1 MLASGAGRP
10 DSYFMERK
18 TEISRAVAIVG
29 RPNVGKSRLFNRLVG
44 RRISIVHDQPGVTRD
59 LITADVFEGRYT
71 LMDTGG
77 IGLYR
82 EELTPKVV
90 AEAVEEQ
97 VDFALAA
104 AALVLLI
111 VDASE
116 GCTPLDIDVAAKL
129 RQAGKKVIVVAN
141 KADTEERDGLMS
153 EFYVLGFGEPLL
165 ISAEHGRGIP
175 QLMTQMLKALG
186 PEPETPREEGPRPI
200 RLALAGRP
208 NVGKSSL
215 GNRLLGGSRLIV
227 SEVAGTTRDPV
238 RAGLSRTKADGSKAK
253 FTLVDTAGRRTANK
267 RDTLDFFSQIRADE
281 ILAETDV
288 VFLVLDAGQGVT
300 RIDKQLAGELALLG
314 CGMVIVVNKWDLAK
328 TAFREKNIDGFEDE
342 EEFRSKFRS
351 AIRRELFFLPE
362 PPVLF
367 VSAKTG
373 LRSDDVLDA
382 AEGVFTRAG
391 TAISTGRIN
400 RVVQDLMT
408 KRPPR
413 MVSGKRFKCYY
424 VTQVSKRPIR
434 FRLFCNSEERLEDA
448 YQRFL
453 VKGVHENFDLAGV
466 PLFLDIV
473 GKPKQ
478 GTRRGMGTPGAPVM
492 PEEATPRKAVA
503 KVGPKA
509 AADQP
514 KKAVGP
520 SGPRLG
526 KSKSSR
532 GKATPVRKKSFTRW
546 DKPRSLKGR
555 AARQARK

>member
-1 MLASGAGRP
+1 
-10 DSYFMERK
+10 MERN

-59 LITADVFEGRYT
+59 LITAEVDEGRYT

-77 IGLYR
+77 IGLYKA
-82 EELTPKVV
+82 ELTPKVV
-90 AEAVEEQ
+90 ADAVEEQ
-97 VDFALAA
+97 VGFALAA
-104 AALVLLI
+104 AALVLLV
-111 VDASE
+111 VDATE
-116 GCTPLDIDVAAKL
+116 GCTPLDLEVAAQL
-129 RQAGKKVIVVAN
+129 RQAGKRVVVVAN
-141 KADTEERDGLMS
+141 KADTEERDGLYG
-153 EFYVLGFGEPLL
+153 EFFALGFGEPVLT
-165 ISAEHGRGIP
+165 SAEHGRGIP
-175 QLMTQMLKALG
+175 QLVARIEAVLG
-186 PEPETPREEGPRPI
+186 PAPLPERDDGPRAI

-227 SEVAGTTRDPV
+227 SEIAGTTRDPV
-238 RAGLSRTKADGSKAK
+238 RSRLSRAKADGSKAS
-253 FTLVDTAGRRTANK
+253 FVLVDTAGRRTANK
-267 RDTLDFFSQIRADE
+267 RDTLDFFSQTRADE

-288 VFLVLDAGQGVT
+288 VFLILDAGQGVT

-314 CGMVIVVNKWDLAK
+314 CGLVIVVNKWDLAK
-328 TAFREKNIDGFEDE
+328 QAFREENIDGFEDE
-342 EEFRSKFRS
+342 EEFRAKFR
-351 AIRRELFFLPE
+351 AAVRRELFFLPD
-362 PPVLF
+362 PPLLF

-373 LRSDDVLDA
+373 LRAEDMLDA
-382 AEGVFTRAG
+382 AEDVFRRAG
-391 TAISTGRIN
+391 TAIPTGRIN
-400 RVVQDLMT
+400 RVIQDLMT

-453 VKGVHENFDLAGV
+453 VKGVHEEFDLAGV
-466 PLFLDIV
+466 PVFLDIV

-478 GTRRGMGTPGAPVM
+478 PGRRGSGTPPGDKEAGPVAPA
-492 PEEATPRKAVA
+492 PAKPAAKAVA
-503 KVGPKA
+503 RPAPSASKPRIGKVR
-509 AADQP
+509 
-514 KKAVGP
+514 V
-520 SGPRLG
+520 
-526 KSKSSR
+526 SR
-532 GKATPVRKKSFTRW
+532 GKAKPVKRAYTRW

>member
-1 MLASGAGRP
+1 
-10 DSYFMERK
+10 MERN

-59 LITADVFEGRYT
+59 LITAEVDEGRYT

-77 IGLYR
+77 IGLYKA
-82 EELTPKVV
+82 ELTPKVV
-90 AEAVEEQ
+90 ADAVEEQ
-97 VDFALAA
+97 VGFALAA
-104 AALVLLI
+104 AALVLLV
-111 VDASE
+111 VDATE
-116 GCTPLDIDVAAKL
+116 GCTPLDLEVAAQL
-129 RQAGKKVIVVAN
+129 RQAGKQVVVVAN
-141 KADTEERDGLMS
+141 KADTEERDGLYG
-153 EFYVLGFGEPLL
+153 EFFALGFGEPVLT
-165 ISAEHGRGIP
+165 SAEHGRGIP
-175 QLMTQMLKALG
+175 QLVARIQDVLG
-186 PEPETPREEGPRPI
+186 PAPLPERDDGPRAI

-227 SEVAGTTRDPV
+227 SEIAGTTRDPV
-238 RAGLSRTKADGSKAK
+238 RSRLSRAKADGSKAT
-253 FTLVDTAGRRTANK
+253 FVLVDTAGRRTANK
-267 RDTLDFFSQIRADE
+267 RDTLDFFSQTRADE

-314 CGMVIVVNKWDLAK
+314 CGIVIVVNKWDLAK
-328 TAFREKNIDGFEDE
+328 QAFREENIDGFEDE
-342 EEFRSKFRS
+342 EEFRAKFR
-351 AIRRELFFLPE
+351 AAVRRELFFLPD
-362 PPVLF
+362 PPLLF

-373 LRSDDVLDA
+373 LRAEDMLDA
-382 AEGVFTRAG
+382 AEGVFRRAG
-391 TAISTGRIN
+391 TAIPTGRIN
-400 RVVQDLMT
+400 RVIQDLMT

-453 VKGVHENFDLAGV
+453 VKGVHEEFDLAGV
-466 PLFLDIV
+466 PVFLDIV

-478 GTRRGMGTPGAPVM
+478 AGRRAGGVPVGAKEPGLVA
-492 PEEATPRKAVA
+492 AVPAKPAA
-503 KVGPKA
+503 KVVARPA
-509 AADQP
+509 
-514 KKAVGP
+514 P
-520 SGPRLG
+520 SASKPRIG
-526 KSKSSR
+526 KVRVSR
-532 GKATPVRKKSFTRW
+532 GPTKPAKKSYTRW

>member
-1 MLASGAGRP
+1 LLASGAGKP
-10 DSYFMERK
+10 DSSGFMERN

-59 LITADVFEGRYT
+59 LITAEVDDGRYT

-77 IGLYR
+77 IGLYKA
-82 EELTPKVV
+82 ELTPKVV
-90 AEAVEEQ
+90 ADAVEEQ
-97 VDFALAA
+97 VGFALAA
-104 AALVLLI
+104 AAVVLLV
-111 VDASE
+111 VDATE
-116 GCTPLDIDVAAKL
+116 GCTPLDLEVAAQL
-129 RQAGKKVIVVAN
+129 RLAGKRVIVVAN
-141 KADTEERDGLMS
+141 KADTEDRDGLYG
-153 EFYVLGFGEPLL
+153 EFFALGFGEPMLT
-165 ISAEHGRGIP
+165 SAEHGRGIP
-175 QLMTQMLKALG
+175 ALVARIQSVLG
-186 PEPETPREEGPRPI
+186 PAPLPGRDDGPRAI

-227 SEVAGTTRDPV
+227 SEIAGTTRDPV
-238 RAGLSRTKADGSKAK
+238 RSRLSRAKADGSKAS
-253 FTLVDTAGRRTANK
+253 FVLVDTAGRRTANK
-267 RDTLDFFSQIRADE
+267 RDTLDFFSQTRADE

-314 CGMVIVVNKWDLAK
+314 CGLVIVVNKWDLAK
-328 TAFREKNIDGFEDE
+328 QAFREENIDGFEDE
-342 EEFRSKFRS
+342 EEFRAKFR
-351 AIRRELFFLPE
+351 AAVRRELFFLPD
-362 PPVLF
+362 PPLLF

-373 LRSDDVLDA
+373 LRAEDMLDA
-382 AEGVFTRAG
+382 AEGVFRRAG
-391 TAISTGRIN
+391 TAIPTGRIN
-400 RVVQDLMT
+400 RVIQDLMT

-453 VKGVHENFDLAGV
+453 VKGVHEEFDLAGV
-466 PLFLDIV
+466 PVFLDIV

-478 GTRRGMGTPGAPVM
+478 PGRRGSGTPPGGKEPAADAPAKPAV
-492 PEEATPRKAVA
+492 KAVVRPTPSASKPRMGKVRVSRGQA
-503 KVGPKA
+503 KPT
-509 AADQP
+509 
-514 KKAVGP
+514 KKAY
-520 SGPRLG
+520 
-526 KSKSSR
+526 
-532 GKATPVRKKSFTRW
+532 TRW

>member
-1 MLASGAGRP
+1 
-10 DSYFMERK
+10 MERN

-59 LITADVFEGRYT
+59 LITAEVDEGRYT

-77 IGLYR
+77 IGLYKA
-82 EELTPKVV
+82 ELTPKVV
-90 AEAVEEQ
+90 ADAVEEQ
-97 VDFALAA
+97 AGFALAA
-104 AALVLLI
+104 AALVLLV
-111 VDASE
+111 VDATE
-116 GCTPLDIDVAAKL
+116 GCTPLDLEVAAQL
-129 RQAGKKVIVVAN
+129 RQAGKRVVVVAN
-141 KADTEERDGLMS
+141 KADTEERDGLYG
-153 EFYVLGFGEPLL
+153 EFFALGFGEPVLT
-165 ISAEHGRGIP
+165 SAEHGRGIP
-175 QLMTQMLKALG
+175 QLVARIEAVLG
-186 PEPETPREEGPRPI
+186 PAPLPERDDGPRAI

-227 SEVAGTTRDPV
+227 SEIAGTTRDPV
-238 RAGLSRTKADGSKAK
+238 RSRLSRAKADGSKAS
-253 FTLVDTAGRRTANK
+253 FVLVDTAGRRTANK
-267 RDTLDFFSQIRADE
+267 RDTLDFFSQTRADE

-288 VFLVLDAGQGVT
+288 VFLILDAGQGVT

-314 CGMVIVVNKWDLAK
+314 CGLVIVVNKWDLAK
-328 TAFREKNIDGFEDE
+328 QAFREENIDGFEDE
-342 EEFRSKFRS
+342 EEFRAKFR
-351 AIRRELFFLPE
+351 AAVRRELFFLPD
-362 PPVLF
+362 PPLLF

-373 LRSDDVLDA
+373 LRAEDMLDA
-382 AEGVFTRAG
+382 AEDVFRRAG
-391 TAISTGRIN
+391 TAIPTGRIN
-400 RVVQDLMT
+400 RVIQDLMT

-453 VKGVHENFDLAGV
+453 VKGVHEEFDLAGV
-466 PLFLDIV
+466 PVFLDIV

-478 GTRRGMGTPGAPVM
+478 PGRRGSGTPPGDKEASPVAPA
-492 PEEATPRKAVA
+492 PAKPAA
-503 KVGPKA
+503 KVVARPA
-509 AADQP
+509 
-514 KKAVGP
+514 P
-520 SGPRLG
+520 SASKPRIG
-526 KSKSSR
+526 KVRVSR
-532 GKATPVRKKSFTRW
+532 GKAKPVKKAYTRW

>member
-1 MLASGAGRP
+1 
-10 DSYFMERK
+10 MERN

-59 LITADVFEGRYT
+59 LITAEVDEGRYT

-77 IGLYR
+77 IGLYKA
-82 EELTPKVV
+82 ELTPKVV
-90 AEAVEEQ
+90 ADAVEEQ
-97 VDFALAA
+97 VGFALAA
-104 AALVLLI
+104 AALVLLV
-111 VDASE
+111 VDATE
-116 GCTPLDIDVAAKL
+116 GCTPLDLEVAAQL
-129 RQAGKKVIVVAN
+129 RQAGKRVVVVAN
-141 KADTEERDGLMS
+141 KADTEERDGLYG
-153 EFYVLGFGEPLL
+153 EFFALGFGEPVLT
-165 ISAEHGRGIP
+165 SAEHGRGIP
-175 QLMTQMLKALG
+175 QLVARIEAVLG
-186 PEPETPREEGPRPI
+186 PAPLPERDDGPRAI

-227 SEVAGTTRDPV
+227 SEIAGTTRDPV
-238 RAGLSRTKADGSKAK
+238 RSRLSRAKADGSKAS
-253 FTLVDTAGRRTANK
+253 FVLVDTAGRRTANK
-267 RDTLDFFSQIRADE
+267 RDTLDFFSQTRADE

-314 CGMVIVVNKWDLAK
+314 CGLVIVVNKWDLAK
-328 TAFREKNIDGFEDE
+328 QAFREENIDGFEDE
-342 EEFRSKFRS
+342 EEFRAKFR
-351 AIRRELFFLPE
+351 AAVRRELFFLPD
-362 PPVLF
+362 PPLLF

-373 LRSDDVLDA
+373 LRAEDMLDA
-382 AEGVFTRAG
+382 AEGVFRRAG
-391 TAISTGRIN
+391 TAIPTGRIN
-400 RVVQDLMT
+400 RVIQDLMT

-453 VKGVHENFDLAGV
+453 VKGVHEEFDLAGV
-466 PLFLDIV
+466 PVFLDIV

-478 GTRRGMGTPGAPVM
+478 PGRRGSGTPPGGKEAGPVVAAPDK
-492 PEEATPRKAVA
+492 PVA
-503 KVGPKA
+503 KVVPRPA
-509 AADQP
+509 
-514 KKAVGP
+514 P
-520 SGPRLG
+520 SASKPRIG
-526 KSKSSR
+526 KVRVSR
-532 GKATPVRKKSFTRW
+532 GKAKPVKKSYTRW

>member
-1 MLASGAGRP
+1 
-10 DSYFMERK
+10 MERN

-59 LITADVFEGRYT
+59 LITAEVDEGRYT

-77 IGLYR
+77 IGLYKA
-82 EELTPKVV
+82 ELTPKVV
-90 AEAVEEQ
+90 ADAVEEQ
-97 VDFALAA
+97 VGFALAA
-104 AALVLLI
+104 AALVLLV
-111 VDASE
+111 VDATE
-116 GCTPLDIDVAAKL
+116 GCTPLDLEVAAQL
-129 RQAGKKVIVVAN
+129 RQAGKQVVVVAN
-141 KADTEERDGLMS
+141 KADTEERDGLYG
-153 EFYVLGFGEPLL
+153 EFFALGFGEPVLT
-165 ISAEHGRGIP
+165 SAEHGRGIP
-175 QLMTQMLKALG
+175 QLVARIQAVLG
-186 PEPETPREEGPRPI
+186 PAPLPERDDGPRAI

-227 SEVAGTTRDPV
+227 SEIAGTTRDPV
-238 RAGLSRTKADGSKAK
+238 RSRLSRAKADGSKAT
-253 FTLVDTAGRRTANK
+253 FVLVDTAGRRTANK
-267 RDTLDFFSQIRADE
+267 RDTLDFFSQTRADE

-314 CGMVIVVNKWDLAK
+314 CGIVIVVNKWDLAK
-328 TAFREKNIDGFEDE
+328 QAFREENIDGFEDE
-342 EEFRSKFRS
+342 EEFRAKFR
-351 AIRRELFFLPE
+351 AAVRRELFFLPD
-362 PPVLF
+362 PPLLF

-373 LRSDDVLDA
+373 LRAEDMLDA
-382 AEGVFTRAG
+382 AEGVFRRAG
-391 TAISTGRIN
+391 TAIPTGRIN
-400 RVVQDLMT
+400 RVIQDLMT

-453 VKGVHENFDLAGV
+453 VKGVHEEFDLAGV
-466 PLFLDIV
+466 PVFLDIV

-478 GTRRGMGTPGAPVM
+478 AGRRAGGAPVGAKE
-492 PEEATPRKAVA
+492 PGLVAAVPAKPAA
-503 KVGPKA
+503 KVVARPA
-509 AADQP
+509 
-514 KKAVGP
+514 P
-520 SGPRLG
+520 SASKPRIG
-526 KSKSSR
+526 KVRVSR
-532 GKATPVRKKSFTRW
+532 GPTKPVKKSYTRW

>member
-1 MLASGAGRP
+1 
-10 DSYFMERK
+10 MERN

-59 LITADVFEGRYT
+59 LIAAEVDEGRYT

-77 IGLYR
+77 IGLYKT
-82 EELTPKVV
+82 ELTPKVV
-90 AEAVEEQ
+90 ADAVEEQ
-97 VDFALAA
+97 VGFALAA
-104 AALVLLI
+104 AALVVLV
-111 VDASE
+111 VDASV
-116 GCTPLDIDVAAKL
+116 GCTPLDLEVAAHL
-129 RQAGKKVIVVAN
+129 RQAGKRVLVAAN
-141 KADTEERDGLMS
+141 KADTEERDGLYG
-153 EFYVLGFGEPLL
+153 EFFALGFGEPSL
-165 ISAEHGRGIP
+165 ISAEHGRGVP
-175 QLMTQMLKALG
+175 QLVARILAALG
-186 PEPETPREEGPRPI
+186 PAPAPERDDGPRAI

-238 RAGLSRTKADGSKAK
+238 RSRLSRAKADGSKAA
-253 FTLVDTAGRRTANK
+253 FVLVDTAGRRTANK
-267 RDTLDFFSQIRADE
+267 RDTLDFFSQSRADE

-300 RIDKQLAGELALLG
+300 RLDKQLAGELALLG
-314 CGMVIVVNKWDLAK
+314 CGLVIVVNKWDLAK
-328 TAFREKNIDGFEDE
+328 QAFREESIDGFEDE
-342 EEFRSKFRS
+342 EEFRAKFR
-351 AIRRELFFLPE
+351 AAVRRELFFLPD
-362 PPVLF
+362 PPLLF

-373 LRSDDVLDA
+373 LRAEEMLDA
-382 AEGVFTRAG
+382 AEGVFQRAG
-391 TAISTGRIN
+391 ATIPTGRIN
-400 RVVQDLMT
+400 RVIQDLMI

-453 VKGVHENFDLAGV
+453 VKGVHEEFDLAGV
-466 PLFLDIV
+466 PVFLDIV

-478 GTRRGMGTPGAPVM
+478 AGRRSPSAAGKDGAPA
-492 PEEATPRKAVA
+492 PAVA
-503 KVGPKA
+503 KPA
-509 AADQP
+509 AKVVARP
-514 KKAVGP
+514 APTASK
-520 SGPRLG
+520 PRLG
-526 KSKSSR
+526 KVRVAGGKTAAKKKAYSR
-532 GKATPVRKKSFTRW
+532 W
-546 DKPRSLKGR
+546 EKPRSLKGR

>member
-1 MLASGAGRP
+1 MDRQ
-10 DSYFMERK
+10 

-44 RRISIVHDQPGVTRD
+44 KRISIVHDQPGVTRD
-59 LITADVFEGRYT
+59 LITAEVHDGHYT

-77 IGLYR
+77 IGLFR
-82 EELTPKVV
+82 SDLTPKIV

-104 AALVLLI
+104 ASLVLLV
-111 VDASE
+111 VDAFE
-116 GCTPLDIDVAAKL
+116 GCVALDLEVASKL

-141 KADTEERDGLMS
+141 KADTEERDSLLGDFFS
-153 EFYVLGFGEPLL
+153 LGFDEPLL
-165 ISAEHGRGIP
+165 VSAEHGRGIP
-175 QLMTQMLKALG
+175 ALQAKIKSFLG
-186 PEPETPREEGPRPI
+186 PIEVQPPLTTPRPI

-215 GNRLLGGSRLIV
+215 GNRLLGSSRLIV

-238 RAGLSRTKADGSKAK
+238 RSKLNRKKSDGSEVT
-253 FTLVDTAGRRTANK
+253 FSLVDTAGRRTANQ
-267 RDTLDFFSQIRADE
+267 RDTLDFFSQLRAEE

-300 RIDKQLAGELALLG
+300 RVDKQLAGELATQG
-314 CGMVIVVNKWDLAK
+314 CGLVLVVNKWDLAK
-328 TAFREKNIDGFEDE
+328 EAFRAKNIDGFEDE
-342 EEFRSKFRS
+342 EEFRAKFRS
-351 AIRRELFFLPE
+351 AVRRELFFLPN
-362 PPVLF
+362 PPIVF
-367 VSAKTG
+367 VSARTG
-373 LRSDDVLDA
+373 LRAEDMLDA
-382 AEGVFTRAG
+382 AEGVYQRAG

-400 RVVQDLMT
+400 KTIQDLMI

-434 FRLFCNSEERLEDA
+434 FRLFCNSEERLEEA

-453 VKGVHENFDLAGV
+453 VKGIHESFDLDGV
-466 PLFLDIV
+466 PVYLDIV

-478 GTRRGMGTPGAPVM
+478 EGPRPRSGSKKSTRKNEEIDIREIAPV
-492 PEEATPRKAVA
+492 K
-503 KVGPKA
+503 KVLEDNP
-509 AADQP
+509 
-514 KKAVGP
+514 
-520 SGPRLG
+520 
-526 KSKSSR
+526 KSKLR
-532 GKATPVRKKSFTRW
+532 RKKPLPRRT
-546 DKPRSLKGR
+546 KPRSLKGR

>member
-1 MLASGAGRP
+1 MLASGPVPP
-10 DSYFMERK
+10 DSSGFMERN

-59 LITADVFEGRYT
+59 LITAEVDEGRYT

-77 IGLYR
+77 IGLYKA
-82 EELTPKVV
+82 ELTPKVV
-90 AEAVEEQ
+90 ADAVEEQ
-97 VDFALAA
+97 VGFALAA
-104 AALVLLI
+104 ASLVLLV
-111 VDASE
+111 VDATE
-116 GCTPLDIDVAAKL
+116 GCTPLDLEVATQL
-129 RQAGKKVIVVAN
+129 RQAGKRVIVAAN
-141 KADTEERDGLMS
+141 KADTEDRDGLFG
-153 EFYVLGFGEPLL
+153 EFFELGFGEPVLV
-165 ISAEHGRGIP
+165 SAEHGRGMP
-175 QLMTQMLKALG
+175 QLIARIQAVLG
-186 PEPETPREEGPRPI
+186 PAPLPERDDGPRAI

-227 SEVAGTTRDPV
+227 SEIAGTTRDPV
-238 RAGLSRTKADGSKAK
+238 RSRLSRAKADGSKAS
-253 FTLVDTAGRRTANK
+253 FVLVDTAGRRTANK
-267 RDTLDFFSQIRADE
+267 RDTLDFFSQTRADE

-314 CGMVIVVNKWDLAK
+314 CGLVIVVNKWDLAK
-328 TAFREKNIDGFEDE
+328 QAFREENIDGFEDE

-351 AIRRELFFLPE
+351 AVRRELFFLPD
-362 PPVLF
+362 PPLLF

-373 LRSDDVLDA
+373 LRAEDMLDA
-382 AEGVFTRAG
+382 AEGVFQRAG
-391 TAISTGRIN
+391 ATIPTGRIN
-400 RVVQDLMT
+400 RVIQDLMT

-453 VKGVHENFDLAGV
+453 VKGVHEEFDLAGV
-466 PLFLDIV
+466 PVFLDIV

-478 GTRRGMGTPGAPVM
+478 PGRRGSGTPVGTEGAAFAAASAKP
-492 PEEATPRKAVA
+492 VA
-503 KVGPKA
+503 KESPKPAPSASKPRIGKVRVSRPSTGPK
-509 AADQP
+509 
-514 KKAVGP
+514 KKAY
-520 SGPRLG
+520 
-526 KSKSSR
+526 
-532 GKATPVRKKSFTRW
+532 TRW

>member
-1 MLASGAGRP
+1 
-10 DSYFMERK
+10 MERN

-59 LITADVFEGRYT
+59 LITAEVDEGRYT

-77 IGLYR
+77 IGLYKA
-82 EELTPKVV
+82 ELTPKVV
-90 AEAVEEQ
+90 ADAVEEQ
-97 VDFALAA
+97 VGFALAA
-104 AALVLLI
+104 AALVLLV
-111 VDASE
+111 VDATE
-116 GCTPLDIDVAAKL
+116 GCTPLDLEVAAQL
-129 RQAGKKVIVVAN
+129 RQAGKQVVVVAN
-141 KADTEERDGLMS
+141 KADTEERDGLYG
-153 EFYVLGFGEPLL
+153 EFFALGFGEPVLT
-165 ISAEHGRGIP
+165 SAEHGRGIP
-175 QLMTQMLKALG
+175 QLVARIEAVLG
-186 PEPETPREEGPRPI
+186 PAPLPERDDGPRAI

-227 SEVAGTTRDPV
+227 SEIAGTTRDPV
-238 RAGLSRTKADGSKAK
+238 RSRLSRAKADGSKAS
-253 FTLVDTAGRRTANK
+253 FVLVDTAGRRTANK
-267 RDTLDFFSQIRADE
+267 RDTLDFFSQTRADE

-314 CGMVIVVNKWDLAK
+314 CGLVIVVNKWDLAK
-328 TAFREKNIDGFEDE
+328 QAFREENIDGFEDE
-342 EEFRSKFRS
+342 EEFRPKFR
-351 AIRRELFFLPE
+351 AAVRRELFFLPD
-362 PPVLF
+362 PPLLF

-373 LRSDDVLDA
+373 LRAEDMLDA
-382 AEGVFTRAG
+382 AEGVFRRAG
-391 TAISTGRIN
+391 TAIPTGRIN
-400 RVVQDLMT
+400 RVIQDLMT

-453 VKGVHENFDLAGV
+453 VKGVHEEFDLAGV
-466 PLFLDIV
+466 PVFLDIV

-478 GTRRGMGTPGAPVM
+478 PGRRGSGTPPGSKEAGPVAAAPAK
-492 PEEATPRKAVA
+492 PAA
-503 KVGPKA
+503 KVVPRPAPSASKPRIGKVRVSRAKA
-509 AADQP
+509 KP
-514 KKAVGP
+514 VKKAY
-520 SGPRLG
+520 
-526 KSKSSR
+526 
-532 GKATPVRKKSFTRW
+532 TRW

>member
-10 DSYFMERK
+10 DSYFMERN

-492 PEEATPRKAVA
+492 PEEAVPRKAVA

-514 KKAVGP
+514 KKAIGP

-526 KSKSSR
+526 KSKSAR

>member
-1 MLASGAGRP
+1 
-10 DSYFMERK
+10 MERN

-59 LITADVFEGRYT
+59 LITAEVDEGRYT

-77 IGLYR
+77 IGLYKA
-82 EELTPKVV
+82 ELTPKVV
-90 AEAVEEQ
+90 ADAVEEQ
-97 VDFALAA
+97 VGFALAA
-104 AALVLLI
+104 AALVLLV
-111 VDASE
+111 VDATE
-116 GCTPLDIDVAAKL
+116 GCTPLDLEVAAQL
-129 RQAGKKVIVVAN
+129 RQAGKRVVVVAN
-141 KADTEERDGLMS
+141 KADTEERDGLYG
-153 EFYVLGFGEPLL
+153 EFFALGFGEPVLT
-165 ISAEHGRGIP
+165 SAEHGRGIP
-175 QLMTQMLKALG
+175 QLVARIEAVLG
-186 PEPETPREEGPRPI
+186 PAPLPERDDGPRAI

-227 SEVAGTTRDPV
+227 SEIAGTTRDPV
-238 RAGLSRTKADGSKAK
+238 RSRLSRAKADGSKAA
-253 FTLVDTAGRRTANK
+253 FVLVDTAGRRTANK
-267 RDTLDFFSQIRADE
+267 RDTLDFFSQTRADE

-314 CGMVIVVNKWDLAK
+314 CGLVIVVNKWDLAK
-328 TAFREKNIDGFEDE
+328 QAFREENIDGFEDE
-342 EEFRSKFRS
+342 EEFRAKFR
-351 AIRRELFFLPE
+351 AAVRRELFFLPD
-362 PPVLF
+362 PPLLF

-373 LRSDDVLDA
+373 LRAEDMLDA
-382 AEGVFTRAG
+382 AEGVFRRAG
-391 TAISTGRIN
+391 TAIPTGRIN
-400 RVVQDLMT
+400 RVIQDLMT

-453 VKGVHENFDLAGV
+453 VKGVHEEFDLAGV
-466 PLFLDIV
+466 PVFLDIV

-478 GTRRGMGTPGAPVM
+478 PGRRGSGTPLGGKEAGPVVAAPDK
-492 PEEATPRKAVA
+492 PAA
-503 KVGPKA
+503 KVVPRPA
-509 AADQP
+509 
-514 KKAVGP
+514 P
-520 SGPRLG
+520 SASKPRIG
-526 KSKSSR
+526 KVRVSR
-532 GKATPVRKKSFTRW
+532 GKAKPVKKSYTRW

>member
-1 MLASGAGRP
+1 
-10 DSYFMERK
+10 MERN

-59 LITADVFEGRYT
+59 LITAEVDEGRYT

-77 IGLYR
+77 IGLYKA
-82 EELTPKVV
+82 ELTPKVV
-90 AEAVEEQ
+90 ADAVEEQ
-97 VDFALAA
+97 VGFALAA
-104 AALVLLI
+104 AALVLLV
-111 VDASE
+111 VDATE
-116 GCTPLDIDVAAKL
+116 GCTPLDLEVAAQL
-129 RQAGKKVIVVAN
+129 RQAGKRVVVVAN
-141 KADTEERDGLMS
+141 KADTEERDGLYG
-153 EFYVLGFGEPLL
+153 EFFALGFGEPVLT
-165 ISAEHGRGIP
+165 SAEHGRGIP
-175 QLMTQMLKALG
+175 QLVARIEAVLG
-186 PEPETPREEGPRPI
+186 PAPLPERDDGPRAI

-227 SEVAGTTRDPV
+227 SEIAGTTRDPV
-238 RAGLSRTKADGSKAK
+238 RSRLSRAKADGSKAS
-253 FTLVDTAGRRTANK
+253 FVLVDTAGRRTANK
-267 RDTLDFFSQIRADE
+267 RDTLDFFSQTRADE

-314 CGMVIVVNKWDLAK
+314 CGLVIVVNKWDLAK
-328 TAFREKNIDGFEDE
+328 QAFREENIDGFEDE
-342 EEFRSKFRS
+342 EEFRAKFR
-351 AIRRELFFLPE
+351 AAVRRELFFLPD
-362 PPVLF
+362 PPLLF

-373 LRSDDVLDA
+373 LRAEDMLDA
-382 AEGVFTRAG
+382 AEGVFRRAG
-391 TAISTGRIN
+391 TAIPTGRIN
-400 RVVQDLMT
+400 RVIQDLMT

-453 VKGVHENFDLAGV
+453 VKGVHEEFDLAGV
-466 PLFLDIV
+466 PVFLDIV

-478 GTRRGMGTPGAPVM
+478 PGRRGAGSPPGGKEAGPAAPA
-492 PEEATPRKAVA
+492 PAKPAAKPAARPAPSASKPRIG
-503 KVGPKA
+503 KVRASRGPTK
-509 AADQP
+509 P
-514 KKAVGP
+514 VKKAY
-520 SGPRLG
+520 
-526 KSKSSR
+526 
-532 GKATPVRKKSFTRW
+532 TRW